1 MTTQIPATETPAAA
15 TARAAAPTIE
25 VRLFAGAAAE
35 YGREA
40 ETVRGTT
47 LQEVLDAL
55 TAASS
60 AQAAHVIGRS
70 SFLVNAMACTD
81 RSKVMA
87 DGDRVDVLPPFAG
100 G

>member
-1 MTTQIPATETPAAA
+1 MTTQIPATETPAAD
-15 TARAAAPTIE
+15 RAAAPTIE

-40 ETVRGTT
+40 ETVRAAT
-47 LQEVLDAL
+47 LQGVLDAL
-55 TAASS
+55 TEASS
-60 AQAAHVIGRS
+60 SQAAQVIGRS
-70 SFLVNAMACTD
+70 SLLVNAMACTD
-81 RSKVMA
+81 LSKLLA